1 MCDWG
6 LMRHRKRIP
15 YLGQLLLSL
24 SLSLLVSLI
33 EEEDKIKGTMLLCN
47 SVSASTCD
55 AAMCVCVLMI
65 VIGRRIEMG

>member
-1 MCDWG
+1 
-6 LMRHRKRIP
+6 MR
-15 YLGQLLLSL
+15 LGTNASPQKDSLSRAIASL

-47 SVSASTCD
+47 SVSASTFD